1 MSVRAPV
8 NPRTMLT
15 WLGLAAG
22 VVGLGL
28 QFYLS
33 MQAYAAIGKD
43 IPGALG
49 TFFAFYTILAN
60 IVLVLIYLSHVTTLP
75 QLKLFRCPVVRGAM
89 AANIAL
95 VMLYVYFVL
104 RFLVPALEGDAA
116 RADSL
121 LHYMAPIFYIL
132 WWLAAQPHGALKWS
146 NLPIML
152 APTVGYF
159 VYILARG
166 AWVHE
171 YPYPILNVDKL
182 GYGPVFLNAIYMTIA
197 FAALSALVIV
207 IDQFIARQSRTA
219 AP

>member
-1 MSVRAPV
+1 MSLRAPV

-28 QFYLS
+28 QFSLS

-43 IPGALG
+43 IPGSLG
-49 TFFAFYTILAN
+49 TFFSFYTILTN
-60 IVLVLIYLSHVTTLP
+60 IVLVLIYLSHITTLP
-75 QLKLFRCPVVRGAM
+75 QLELFRSPVVRGAM
-89 AANIAL
+89 AANITM

-104 RFLVPALEGDAA
+104 RFLTTLEGDAA

-132 WWLAAQPHGALKWS
+132 WWLAALPHGALKWS

-152 APTVGYF
+152 APTLGYF

-171 YPYPILNVDKL
+171 YPYPILNVDKF
-182 GYGPVFLNAIYMTIA
+182 GYGAVFLNAIYMTIA
-197 FAALSALVIV
+197 FAALSAIVIV

>member
-1 MSVRAPV
+1 MSLRAPV

-28 QFYLS
+28 QFSLS

-43 IPGALG
+43 IPGSFG
-49 TFFAFYTILAN
+49 TFFSFYTILTN
-60 IVLVLIYLSHVTTLP
+60 IVLVLIYLSHITTLP
-75 QLKLFRCPVVRGAM
+75 QLELFRSPVVRGAM
-89 AANIAL
+89 AANITM

-104 RFLVPALEGDAA
+104 RFLTTLEGDAA

-132 WWLAAQPHGALKWS
+132 WWLAALPHGALKWS

-182 GYGPVFLNAIYMTIA
+182 GYGAVFLNAIYMTIA
-197 FAALSALVIV
+197 FAALSAIVIV
-207 IDQFIARQSRTA
+207 VDQFIARQSRTA

>member
-49 TFFAFYTILAN
+49 TFFSFYTILTN
-60 IVLVLIYLSHVTTLP
+60 VVLVLIYLSHITTLP
-75 QLKLFRCPVVRGAM
+75 QLELFRSPVVRGAM
-89 AANIAL
+89 AANITI

-104 RFLVPALEGDAA
+104 RFLVPALEGDAE
-116 RADSL
+116 RADRL
-121 LHYMAPIFYIL
+121 LHYVAPTFYIL
-132 WWLAAQPHGALKWS
+132 WWLAAQTHGALKWS
-146 NLPIML
+146 NLPSML
-152 APTVGYF
+152 APTLGYF
-159 VYILARG
+159 VYVLVRG

-182 GYGPVFLNAIYMTIA
+182 GYGAVFLNAIYMLIA
-197 FAALSALVIV
+197 FAALSAIVIT